1 MSARLDEQRVLVIG
15 GWKYLGEAVARAARQ
30 AGAQIV
36 IGARDLSRAQR
47 VAAELDGSAVRVDVT
62 DEASIAAAAAELRAG
77 NDHVDHVV
85 ITAAAHHNVP
95 VAELDKG
102 KIITAFDAKVFGPL
116 LVAKH
121 FAPILPVTGSI
132 LLFSGV
138 AAWTPGAPYTVMGVS
153 NGAVSFLATHLAEE
167 LAPIRV
173 NAISPGIVDSGT
185 YDSLGSE
192 AKRDLLGDAAASNPV
207 GRAGTRDD
215 IAEAALWLLSAGFV
229 TGETIH
235 VEGGAR
241 IR

>member
-1 MSARLDEQRVLVIG
+1 MSVRLDEQRVLVIG
-15 GWKYLGEAVARAARQ
+15 GSKYLGEAVARAARQ

-36 IGARDLSRAQR
+36 IGARDLGRAQR

-62 DEASIAAAAAELRAG
+62 DEASIAAAAAELSAG

-102 KIITAFDAKVFGPL
+102 KLITAFDAKVFGPL

-121 FAPILPVTGSI
+121 FAPLLPATGSI

-153 NGAVSFLATHLAEE
+153 NGAVSFLATHLAKE

-173 NAISPGIVDSGT
+173 NAISPGIIDSGT
-185 YDSLGSE
+185 YDGLGPE
-192 AKRDLLGDAAASNPV
+192 AKRSLLSGVAASNPV
-207 GRAGTRDD
+207 GRAGTCDD
-215 IAEAALWLLSAGFV
+215 IAEAALWLLGAGFV

-241 IR
+241 I

>member
-1 MSARLDEQRVLVIG
+1 
-15 GWKYLGEAVARAARQ
+15 
-30 AGAQIV
+30 
-36 IGARDLSRAQR
+36 
-47 VAAELDGSAVRVDVT
+47 
-62 DEASIAAAAAELRAG
+62 
-77 NDHVDHVV
+77 
-85 ITAAAHHNVP
+85 
-95 VAELDKG
+95 
-102 KIITAFDAKVFGPL
+102 
-116 LVAKH
+116 
-121 FAPILPVTGSI
+121 
-132 LLFSGV
+132 
-138 AAWTPGAPYTVMGVS
+138 MGVS

-185 YDSLGSE
+185 YDGLGSE
-192 AKRDLLGDAAASNPV
+192 AKRDLLDDVAASNPV